1 MQSRLHFLLYPRESL
16 IYGKSYE
23 DWTVEWWKWLMQIPI
38 VDNPSED
45 LKGKKAD
52 MCQPGQQ
59 VMFLCQ
65 TIESSPFP
73 TRIISIP
80 DGTSIFMPVINWLS
94 VGGIDGN
101 DYKELRQ
108 IAKQKIDVVKEMK
121 FTINDIVI
129 TKEIWDFRVSSRP
142 FEINFPFDNVLHI
155 EPGIRKCISDGYW
168 LFIKPTS
175 LNSITSSGVCSTGET
190 NIGVKYKINVA

>member
-1 MQSRLHFLLYPRESL
+1 
-16 IYGKSYE
+16 
-23 DWTVEWWKWLMQIPI
+23 MQIPV
-38 VDNPSED
+38 VDNPSKD
-45 LKGKKAD
+45 LIGKKAD
-52 MCQPGQQ
+52 MCQPDEQ

-101 DYKELRQ
+101 DYKELRRV
-108 IAKQKIDVVKEMK
+108 AKEKIDVVKEMK
-121 FTINDIVI
+121 FTLNDIVI

-142 FEINFPFDNVLHI
+142 FEINFPIDNVLHI
-155 EPGIRKCISDGYW
+155 EPGTRKCISDGYW
-168 LFIKPTS
+168 LFIKPTG